1 MKTISVH
8 KFWDILLKRSGIYS
22 VLCWFNR

>member
-8 KFWDILLKRSGIYS
+8 KFWDVVLRRSGIYAL
-22 VLCWFNR
+22 LCWFNR